1 MFKIQSA
8 RRARKIV
15 SYAMAGL
22 LIFVSLVRPA
32 YARDAA
38 TVSGV
43 VHDASGAVVSD
54 ASVSLL
60 NAQRAII
67 GTAKTDAQ
75 GRFTIPNIPDGS
87 YLLVVASRGFAEQRV
102 AVNAGQGESEN
113 IEVIVEPRPLVEEVT
128 VTATP
133 GLVESVETA
142 SQQVNV
148 ISELQIEE
156 RAKSVTAQV
165 ANEEVGVHLQRTS
178 PTISGIFVRGLTG
191 NKVNVFVDGVRY
203 STAAMRGG
211 INSFLNLIDQTNLQA
226 VEILRGPNSA
236 QYGSDAIGGSVQF
249 LTLTPSFSADGP
261 DLRGKLGTFFNSADA
276 SFGSNLAASY
286 STRNFGLVTNFA
298 GRRVN
303 TLRTGRGIDSHNAVT
318 RFLGLSSKLVIDDR
332 MPDTAFTQYG
342 GLIKMNW
349 MPAEG
354 HQFIATYARSQ
365 QDGGRRFDQL
375 LGGDGNLIADLRNF
389 MLDFAYVRYDR
400 VRLGWF
406 DNFTAVYSFNS
417 QREERVN
424 QGGNGNPRAAINH
437 ELERTNASGFQTFVN
452 KLWGARQNLLFGA
465 EYYHEWVDAPSFGF
479 NPATGA
485 SAPRRGR
492 VPHHATFDSGGVYAQ
507 DIVEVIP
514 ARLRLIGNLRWSAA
528 KYKARAQEGLLV
540 ANRILFPDDSL
551 RVDDLTFRAGV
562 VVTPVAG
569 LSLSANVSRG
579 FRAPHITDLGT
590 LGLTGSG
597 FEVAAPDVAGLGGT
611 IGSTAGGGAVST
623 GLPVTQV
630 EPETSMNYEVSAR
643 YHSRRFDTDFAF
655 FVNDIED
662 NIVKQALILPPGAV
676 GSLLGTTPITAQNSN
691 GTVFVA
697 ASTAPVLVRANFDDA
712 RIYGFEHTLDV
723 KLTNDWSV
731 GTVFTYLRAR
741 DKRTDLPP
749 NIEGGTPAP
758 DGYLKIRYAPVGRR
772 FWVEPYLHAADRQ
785 GRLSSLDLEDRRTG
799 AGRSR
804 GSIANFFNNGAR
816 ARGLVS
822 AGPDG
827 VAGNADDRLV
837 ATGETLTQVQN
848 RVLGVGV
855 NSAPLYTAI
864 PGYVTFNVR
873 GGVRFGER
881 HELLLEFENIGDR
894 NYRGI
899 SWGVDAPG
907 RGVFAKYN
915 LRF

>member
-1 MFKIQSA
+1 MVNSLSA
-8 RRARKIV
+8 ARARKIL
-15 SYAMAGL
+15 SYALACL
-22 LIFVSLVRPA
+22 LICVSLASPIRAQDTV
-32 YARDAA
+32 

-43 VHDASGAVVSD
+43 VHDAAGAVVPD
-54 ASVSLL
+54 AAVSLH
-60 NAQRAII
+60 NAQRAIV
-67 GTAKTDAQ
+67 GSSKTDAQ
-75 GRFTIPNIPDGS
+75 GRFAIPDVAKGS
-87 YLLVVASRGFAEQRV
+87 YLLIVASREFAERRI
-102 AVNAGQGESEN
+102 AINAGQGQSDN
-113 IEVIVEPRPLVEEVT
+113 IEVVIEPRPIVEEVT
-128 VTATP
+128 VTANP
-133 GLVESVETA
+133 GLVESVESV

-148 ISELQIEE
+148 IGELQIEE
-156 RAKSVTAQV
+156 RAKTITAQV

-203 STAAMRGG
+203 STASMRGG

-261 DLRGKLGTFFNSADA
+261 EFRGKLGTYFNSADA
-276 SFGSNLAASY
+276 GFGSNLATSY
-286 STRNFGLVTNFA
+286 STKKFGLITNFA
-298 GRRVN
+298 GRRAN
-303 TLRTGRGIDSHNAVT
+303 TLRTGEGLDSHNAVT

-349 MPAEG
+349 APAQG
-354 HQFIATYARSQ
+354 HQFILNYARTQ
-365 QDGGRRFDQL
+365 QDGGKRFDQL
-375 LGGDGNLIADLRNF
+375 IGGDGNLIADVRNF
-389 MLDFAYVRYDR
+389 TLDFAYARYDK
-400 VRLGWF
+400 VKLGWF

-424 QGGNGNPRAAINH
+424 QGGNGNPNASINH
-437 ELERTNASGFQTFVN
+437 EPERTNANGFQSFLS
-452 KLWGARQNLLFGA
+452 KQWGARQNLLFGG
-465 EYYHEWVDAPSFGF
+465 EYYHEWVDATSYGF
-479 NPATGA
+479 NPVTGVAT
-485 SAPRRGR
+485 PRRGR

-507 DIVEVIP
+507 NIIEVVP
-514 ARLRLIGNLRWSAA
+514 DRLRLVGNIRWSAA
-528 KYKARAQEGLLV
+528 RYKARAQESLDF

-551 RVDDLTFRAGV
+551 RVDAVTFRAGV
-562 VVTPVAG
+562 IVTPVEG
-569 LSLSANVSRG
+569 LSLAANVSRG

-611 IGSTAGGGAVST
+611 IGTTAGGDAVST

-630 EPETSMNYEVSAR
+630 EPETSMNYEASVR
-643 YHSRRFDTDFAF
+643 YHNRRFDTDFTF
-655 FVNDIED
+655 FVNDIND
-662 NIVKQALILPPGAV
+662 NIVKQALILPAGSV
-676 GSLLGTTPITAQNSN
+676 GKLLGTTPITAQNPN

-697 ASTAPVLVRANFDDA
+697 ASTGPVLVRANFDDA

-723 KLTNDWSV
+723 RVTRDW
-731 GTVFTYLRAR
+731 TAATIFTYLHAR

-772 FWVEPYLHAADRQ
+772 FWVEPYIHAADRQ
-785 GRLSSLDLEDRRTG
+785 ERLSSLDLEDRRTG
-799 AGRSR
+799 ATRSR
-804 GSIANFFNNGAR
+804 SSIASFFNNGAR
-816 ARGLVS
+816 VRGLVS

-827 VAGNADDRLV
+827 VPGNADDRLI
-837 ATGETLTQVQN
+837 ATGETLAQAQN
-848 RVLGVGV
+848 RVLGAGV
-855 NSAPLYTAI
+855 NSAPLFRAI

-881 HELLLEFENIGDR
+881 HELLLELENINDR

-899 SWGVDAPG
+899 SWGIDAPG